1 MSEKT
6 QEDVMSKSAPIEDQN
21 DDKVGSKSAT
31 HCPKQLTN
39 CPTSEDSIT
48 CNSVI
53 NIPMS
58 NSENLVTMNEDSRQ
72 KMNRTKESSQQIT
85 GNENGKV
92 L

>member
-1 MSEKT
+1 MSEKN
-6 QEDVMSKSAPIEDQN
+6 QEDVMSKKAPIEDQKDN
-21 DDKVGSKSAT
+21 KTGSKSAS

-58 NSENLVTMNEDSRQ
+58 NSENLVTVNEDSRQ
-72 KMNRTKESSQQIT
+72 KMNRTNDSSQQIT
-85 GNENGKV
+85 ANENGKA